1 MFELPEETKEMRDA
15 AREFAEEFIAE
26 GAAERDLSHEFPAA
40 IVKEMGDQGFLGMF
54 IPEEYGGGGYKILD
68 YVVELE

>member
-26 GAAERDLSHEFPAA
+26 GAAERDLSHEFPAD
-40 IVKEMGDQGFLGMF
+40 IVKEMGDQGFFGPFRLRCDSAPLHWF
-54 IPEEYGGGGYKILD
+54 F
-68 YVVELE
+68 